1 MIDTIAS
8 FLATHGNT
16 VLFAGL
22 SILGV
27 LSLLAGRALVWVGT
41 SIKNQVASQ
50 IVVRALQ
57 EIQAIVVEVWQT
69 YVTAITK
76 GRADGKLT
84 PEEAAEAKRLAWEKF
99 VSNWGL
105 KGLQRLARALG
116 LDGVENWVKG
126 KIESAVGGL
135 KLTQQAT
142 AATARA
148 TTAPPQ

>member
-1 MIDTIAS
+1 MTDTITQ
-8 FLATHGNT
+8 FLAQHGNT
-16 VLFAGL
+16 ALVAGL
-22 SILGV
+22 SIFGV
-27 LSLLAGRALVWVGT
+27 LALLAGRALVWVGT

-99 VSNWGL
+99 VENWGL

-116 LDGVENWVKG
+116 LEGVESWVKG

-135 KLTQQAT
+135 KLTQQA
-142 AATARA
+142 ASATRA